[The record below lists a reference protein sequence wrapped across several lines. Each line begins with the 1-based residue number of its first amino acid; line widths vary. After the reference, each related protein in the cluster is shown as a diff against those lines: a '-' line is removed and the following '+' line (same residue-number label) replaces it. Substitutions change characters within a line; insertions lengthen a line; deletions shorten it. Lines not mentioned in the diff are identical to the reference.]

1 MMYEHGRRTRQL
13 ISIHCESSK
22 NICTSIREVQ
32 EEETFNNKSRSFQRD
47 FERSFKEGTRRSRE
61 GNRRAIKT
69 ITIAIIL
76 FWLSLIQ
83 ALQVSCSSA
92 TYQDDKVAIIVT
104 YKLGQWAII
113 ARNGTK
119 VPETFNVT
127 SYSLIPVSVNNHTL
141 KWGETLTLRAK
152 ANKKIAVIV
161 QYSNRTIKLIFNV
174 ITAKE
179 ARKEIEKKLIELTL
193 QELQN
198 LKTKYVIIGAL
209 IGCIAILNGY
219 LIKRRAL
226 LIERRAV
233 LGLAFGFVM
242 LSLFINMNISA
253 NYNEPPW
260 YWIVYTISLL
270 IATFSIPPPRGIYIL
285 EPELSKRNIN
295 LDYYAVYKDRRGVP
309 RIAEQSVG
317 AGLRRL
323 FGIEND
329 PVLVNGITKETMSL
343 TTNWTLNYEDPLI
356 ISARSEFREIKLEGE
371 GEEE

>member
-1 MMYEHGRRTRQL
+1 MYGAGKLINSSPQRVCNSIRALHEEELPSIKERSPTRNLTKRPKRTLRNRKKNDRERRAAAILATIVFL
-13 ISIHCESSK
+13 IS
-22 NICTSIREVQ
+22 
-32 EEETFNNKSRSFQRD
+32 F
-47 FERSFKEGTRRSRE
+47 
-61 GNRRAIKT
+61 
-69 ITIAIIL
+69 
-76 FWLSLIQ
+76 Q
-83 ALQVSCSSA
+83 ALQVKAEVA
-92 TYQDDKVAIIVT
+92 TYQDDQIAVYIV
-104 YKLGQWAII
+104 YRLGSWSII
-113 ARNGTK
+113 AKNGTK
-119 VPETFNVT
+119 VIELFNVT
-127 SYSLIPVSVNNHTL
+127 VYTANPKIAVKVNNRSVA
-141 KWGETLTLRAK
+141 WGEVLQLRAK
-152 ANKKIAVIV
+152 ANERTIIKV
-161 QYSNRTIKLIFNV
+161 QYGNRTIRLVFNV

-179 ARKEIEKKLIELTL
+179 AKKEIEKKLIELTL

-270 IATFSIPPPRGIYIL
+270 IATFSIPPPRGVYIL